1 MKKGFYIASSLALAG
16 FIGYGVWDV
25 MGGRLPVFYASS
37 AVELVRKGEDLAGQ
51 YRAKGVNEEELKKAA
66 SDVRGRFDSISNGCS
81 ATDRR
86 RPSFTKLGEL
96 VRQIEAAA
104 ERPQSQDVLKAR
116 MTTVEE
122 VSKELKGIIGTEQDK
137 PMQ

>member
-1 MKKGFYIASSLALAG
+1 VKKGFLIVACLALAG

-37 AVELVRKGEDLAGQ
+37 ASELVRKGEELAGQ
-51 YRAKGVNEEELKKAA
+51 YRAKGVNEQELKKAA
-66 SDVRGRFDSISNGCS
+66 GEVRGRFDQISNGCS
-81 ATDRR
+81 TTDRR
-86 RPSFTKLGEL
+86 RPSFTKLGEM

-122 VSKELKGIIGTEQDK
+122 VTKELKGIIGTDQDK
-137 PMQ
+137 PLQ